1 MKVCE
6 TVLRHLTL
14 ATLPPPAPSPSGSNA
29 RPTLAQA
36 SSSSIN
42 RKVKKPPPIKAQI
55 GLQSF
60 ALSHP
65 PSATDSERTLTY
77 FYCLP
82 STSGRV
88 AAYPV
93 RLSTSCALSWRALS
107 GPSIE
112 KR

>member
-6 TVLRHLTL
+6 TVLRHLTP
-14 ATLPPPAPSPSGSNA
+14 ATPPPPAPSPSGSSA
-29 RPTLAQA
+29 RPALVQA
-36 SSSSIN
+36 SRSSSN
-42 RKVKKPPPIKAQI
+42 SKVKKPPPIKAQI
-55 GLQSF
+55 GLQRF

-93 RLSTSCALSWRALS
+93 RLSTSCALSWCAPS
-107 GPSIE
+107 GLV
-112 KR
+112 